1 MAGIE
6 VIIGAN
12 TDGLDEAVS
21 RSRRS
26 VNRLSDDFKKGI
38 ATAAKYSAAAIA
50 AGAAIGVLAVS
61 SIKAA
66 KETVDLARVANSSV
80 ATFQK
85 MSFAAKSVGVE
96 SEQLADILKDMS
108 DRVGDFITTG
118 GGPMAD
124 FFEKIAPQVGV
135 TAEQFRKLSGPDALQ
150 LYVSSLEKA
159 NLSQNEMT
167 FFMEAIASD
176 STRLLP
182 LLKDNGAAMAEQAE
196 QAEALGLALSD
207 IDAQNITDAA
217 AQIDRIGSV
226 FGAFSDQAAAEIA
239 PLISSLGRQF
249 LDFAE
254 DAGGVDKA
262 VSDLAET
269 VDTAADAAAGLA
281 IIVVGR
287 LTPALAASGG
297 ALAFNAVQAVRV
309 QIALARMAGAS
320 TAAAVGMGTLGAAA
334 RVASTAMAFLGGPVG
349 VALIAAGSLYYFRD
363 ALFATKIELGETGE
377 EVRQF
382 TEGLEDMTAAT
393 VKSNRQSLAD
403 RMRENKIATA
413 EASAELDRLRE
424 KEKSQDI
431 VNQGRPGAATAQTGD
446 AEDKVARLTKL
457 GKLIEKEQEKLEG
470 RSESLAE
477 QSAATTAAAAAA
489 AAQQGE
495 ILKKKLAERI
505 EVIREAGLSEREV
518 VAERYAQ
525 DRADLKKAK
534 EMNLEIEGGY
544 SSQLKDLKQR
554 EKEDLA
560 EISGEEGEAQEKLK
574 EELNA
579 KLETIRE
586 AGLSEVDL
594 LKEKQAL
601 ELEAIIA
608 GKELELEVKGGY
620 DELERETKNRHQEE
634 LTAIEERAAAERT
647 KIKEQEARNK
657 AAAERQFW
665 SDATSLMNSGSRK
678 MFEIGKA
685 ASIAQAVVKG
695 QSAAVSAWEA
705 GMSTGGPHAPVVA
718 AAYTAASL
726 AKTAGQISA
735 IRSASFGGGGGGSG
749 GGGGGGS
756 VTQGINN
763 QSEPV
768 QPPTETMVA
777 NLNIQ
782 GQNFDRRTV
791 IGLVEQINDLQED
804 GMRIRLNTV

>member
-12 TDGLDEAVS
+12 TDGLDAAVS
-21 RSRRS
+21 RSRRT
-26 VNRLSDDFKKGI
+26 VNQLSDDLKQGI
-38 ATAAKYSAAAIA
+38 GTVAKYGAATAAAGIA
-50 AGAAIGVLAVS
+50 VGVLAVK
-61 SIKAA
+61 SIEAA
-66 KETVDLARVANSSV
+66 REVVGLARVANSSV

-85 MSFAAKSVGVE
+85 MAFGAKSVGVE
-96 SEQLADILKDMS
+96 SGQLADILKDMS

-124 FFEKIAPQVGV
+124 FFEQIAPQVGV

-159 NLSQNEMT
+159 NLSQSEMT
-167 FFMEAIASD
+167 FFMEAIAND

-182 LLKDNGAAMAEQAE
+182 LLRNNGAAMAEQAR

-207 IDAQNITDAA
+207 IDAKNITDAA
-217 AQIDRIGSV
+217 AQIDRVTSV
-226 FGAFSDQAAAEIA
+226 FGAFSDQMAAEIS
-239 PLISSLGRQF
+239 PLVSALGRQF
-249 LDFAE
+249 LGLAE
-254 DAGGVDKA
+254 DAGGVG
-262 VSDLAET
+262 E
-269 VDTAADAAAGLA
+269 AAAKSFNVVVDGIA
-281 IIVVGR
+281 IVAN
-287 LTPALAASGG
+287 ALDAMDRKLLESETAVDQF
-297 ALAFNAVQAVRV
+297 ALAFRIGLLE
-309 QIALARMAGAS
+309 IAREIVEIP
-320 TAAAVGMGTLGAAA
+320 TAAINELIGLINNIPGVKEDFLGMSDFGLVIQGQINDTKDEIGTLQ
-334 RVASTAMAFLGGPVG
+334 S
-349 VALIAAGSLYYFRD
+349 ALNDELMKPLNGD
-363 ALFATKIELGETGE
+363 LFKRLVVEAQE
-377 EVRQF
+377 
-382 TEGLEDMTAAT
+382 A
-393 VKSNRQSLAD
+393 
-403 RMRENKIATA
+403 A
-413 EASAELDRLRE
+413 EASAAAAGEITGGTTGGRGTNTPGDQDAPEGAPEDEPITGTE
-424 KEKSQDI
+424 KD
-431 VNQGRPGAATAQTGD
+431 
-446 AEDKVARLTKL
+446 
-457 GKLIEKEQEKLEG
+457 KLEK
-470 RSESLAE
+470 RLEA
-477 QSAATTAAAAAA
+477 
-489 AAQQGE
+489 
-495 ILKKKLAERI
+495 
-505 EVIREAGLSEREV
+505 IREANMSEREIQLEKFALENEDLA
-518 VAERYAQ
+518 VA
-525 DRADLKKAK
+525 
-534 EMNLEIEGGY
+534 LEQ
-544 SSQLKDLKQR
+544 QLITKQEWAALSVEQKQR
-554 EKEDLA
+554 EED
-560 EISGEEGEAQEKLK
+560 
-574 EELNA
+574 
-579 KLETIRE
+579 
-586 AGLSEVDL
+586 
-594 LKEKQAL
+594 AL
-601 ELEAIIA
+601 TE
-608 GKELELEVKGGY
+608 
-620 DELERETKNRHQEE
+620 
-634 LTAIEERAAAERT
+634 IEERAAAERT

-735 IRSASFGGGGGGSG
+735 IRSATYGGGGGSG